1 MLTVSQLTKSYAGRV
16 LFEDAALQINAGDR
30 VGLIGPNGAG
40 KSTLFSLILREISP
54 DAGTISLPRGVSLGF
69 LPQESAPSG
78 DETVLELAMAI
89 SKSFVEVQKA
99 LRENPDE
106 SSDEH
111 HEAIARYVELD
122 GYNLEAKAK
131 RILAGLAFRESDV
144 NRPARSMSGGW
155 IMRAHLARLLVM
167 EPDLLMLDEPTNHL
181 DLEVLGWFQ
190 NYLKIYPGAILAISH
205 DRAFLNA
212 ICRNIVEISRQR
224 LQRYTGNYEDFLSQ
238 KRAREEHHLAAYKN
252 QQREIAH
259 LEEFVNRFRAK
270 ASKASQAQERLK
282 RLEKM
287 DRLEAPQG
295 REATVKF
302 KFPQPARAGL
312 RVMRLERVRQAYGDH
327 TVYDDLNLTIERG
340 QRTVLVGPNGA
351 GKSTLLKI
359 LAGLVHIQ
367 AGERLP
373 GHNASIGYFAQHRAD
388 TLDARR
394 TVLEEAVADAE
405 NIGEQ
410 AARTVLGS
418 FLFRGD
424 DVFKRV
430 AVLSGGE
437 KSRLALV
444 KILLQPP
451 NLLLL
456 DEPTTHLDM
465 PSIDALL
472 QALQQ
477 YEGTLVF
484 ISHDVYFIR
493 SIASTVLHINAGH
506 LTPYAGEYDYYLEK
520 SQATS
525 ERDALIAPLAKGN
538 HRIKQPVPP
547 DRRPGIREIRERRKA
562 DAELKQ
568 ASTRERRAR
577 EKDIGKWEAT
587 ILRLETKQRELAMQL
602 EHPGLYDDAARP
614 LALQRELSAVAS
626 ELETA
631 NVAWNK
637 AADSLSA
644 PADA

>member
-16 LFEDAALQINAGDR
+16 LFEEASLQINAADR

-40 KSTLFSLILREISP
+40 KSTLFSLILGEISP
-54 DAGTISLPRGVSLGF
+54 DAGKISLPRGVSLGF

-78 DETVLELAMAI
+78 GETVLELAMAV

-111 HEAIARYVELD
+111 HEAIGRYVELD
-122 GYNLEAKAK
+122 GYSLEAKAK
-131 RILAGLAFRESDV
+131 RILAGLAFREGDFD
-144 NRPARSMSGGW
+144 RPVRSMSGGW
-155 IMRAHLARLLVM
+155 IMRTHLARLLVM

-181 DLEVLGWFQ
+181 DLESLGWFQ
-190 NYLKIYPGAILAISH
+190 NYLKAYPGAILAISH

-212 ICRNIVEISRQR
+212 ICRNIVEISRQC
-224 LQRYTGNYEDFLSQ
+224 LQRYTGNYDDFLSQ

-312 RVMRLERVRQAYGDH
+312 KVMRLERVRQAYGDH
-327 TVYDDLNLTIERG
+327 TVYEDLNLTIERG

-359 LAGLVHIQ
+359 LAGLVPVQ
-367 AGERLP
+367 AGERLA
-373 GHNASIGYFAQHRAD
+373 GHNVSIGYFAQHRLD
-388 TLDARR
+388 TLDTRR
-394 TVLEEAVADAE
+394 SVLEEALADAK

-424 DVFKRV
+424 DALKSV

-456 DEPTTHLDM
+456 DEPTTHLDI
-465 PSIDALL
+465 PSIDALI

-484 ISHDVYFIR
+484 ISHDVHFIR
-493 SIASTVLHINAGH
+493 SIASTVLHVDAGH

-520 SQATS
+520 SQAS
-525 ERDALIAPLAKGN
+525 SAQDALIAPLAKGN
-538 HRIKQPVPP
+538 QCKHLVPL

-562 DAELKQ
+562 SAEIKQ
-568 ASTRERRAR
+568 ASTKERRER
-577 EKDIGKWEAT
+577 EKDLGKWEAT
-587 ILRLETKQRELAMQL
+587 ILKLETKQKELARRL
-602 EHPGLYDDAARP
+602 EHPGDFDNAGT
-614 LALQRELSAVAS
+614 LALHRELSAVAS
-626 ELETA
+626 ELEMA
-631 NVAWNK
+631 NAAWNK

>member
-16 LFEDAALQINAGDR
+16 LFEDASLQINAGDR

-40 KSTLFSLILREISP
+40 KSTLFSLILLENSP
-54 DAGTISLPRGVSLGF
+54 DGGTISLSRGVVLGF
-69 LPQESAPSG
+69 LPQESAPG
-78 DETVLELAMAI
+78 VETVLELAMAI
-89 SKSFVEVQKA
+89 STSFVEVQKA
-99 LRENPDE
+99 LREHPDE
-106 SSDEH
+106 NSDQH
-111 HEAIARYVELD
+111 HEAIARFVDLD
-122 GYNLEAKAK
+122 GFNLEARAK
-131 RILAGLAFRESDV
+131 RILAGLAFRESDF

-181 DLEVLGWFQ
+181 DLESLGWFQ
-190 NYLKIYPGAILAISH
+190 NYLKVYTGAILVISH

-212 ICRNIVEISRQR
+212 ICGTIVEISRQR
-224 LQRYTGNYEDFLSQ
+224 LYRYTGNYDDFLSQ

-295 REATVKF
+295 MEARVKF
-302 KFPQPARAGL
+302 KFPQPARGGQ
-312 RVMRLERVRQAYGDH
+312 RVMRLERVRQAFGQH
-327 TVYDDLNLTIERG
+327 IVYSNLNLTIQRG

-359 LAGLVHIQ
+359 LAGLVRIQ

-373 GHNASIGYFAQHRAD
+373 GHDVSVGYFAQHRTD

-394 TVLEEAVADAE
+394 TVLEEARADAA
-405 NIGEQ
+405 NAGEQ
-410 AARTVLGS
+410 TARTVLGS

-424 DVFKRV
+424 DVFKTV

-465 PSIDALL
+465 PSIDALI
-472 QALQQ
+472 QALRQ

-484 ISHDVYFIR
+484 ISHDVHFIR
-493 SIASTVLHINAGH
+493 SIASTVLHISAGH
-506 LTPYAGEYDYYLEK
+506 LTPFAGDYDYYLEK
-520 SQATS
+520 SKATS
-525 ERDALIAPLAKGN
+525 QRGALVAPLSEGSDRAE
-538 HRIKQPVPP
+538 HAARP
-547 DRRPGIREIRERRKA
+547 DRKHGIREIRERRKA
-562 DAELKQ
+562 DAERKQ
-568 ASTRERRAR
+568 ASTMERRAR
-577 EKDIGKWEAT
+577 EKDLAELEAAV
-587 ILRLETKQRELAMQL
+587 LRLEAKQKELAMQL
-602 EHPGLYDDAARP
+602 EHPNLYHDAAKP
-614 LALQRELSAVAS
+614 LALHRELSAVTS

-631 NVAWNK
+631 NLAWNN
-637 AADSLSA
+637 AADALSTPTEA
-644 PADA
+644 

>member
-1 MLTVSQLTKSYAGRV
+1 M
-16 LFEDAALQINAGDR
+16 
-30 VGLIGPNGAG
+30 
-40 KSTLFSLILREISP
+40 
-54 DAGTISLPRGVSLGF
+54 
-69 LPQESAPSG
+69 
-78 DETVLELAMAI
+78 
-89 SKSFVEVQKA
+89 
-99 LRENPDE
+99 
-106 SSDEH
+106 
-111 HEAIARYVELD
+111 
-122 GYNLEAKAK
+122 
-131 RILAGLAFRESDV
+131 
-144 NRPARSMSGGW
+144 
-155 IMRAHLARLLVM
+155 
-167 EPDLLMLDEPTNHL
+167 
-181 DLEVLGWFQ
+181 
-190 NYLKIYPGAILAISH
+190 
-205 DRAFLNA
+205 
-212 ICRNIVEISRQR
+212 EISRQR
-224 LQRYTGNYEDFLSQ
+224 LQRYTGNYDDFLSQ

-373 GHNASIGYFAQHRAD
+373 GHNVSIGYFAQHRAD

-424 DVFKRV
+424 DVFKSV

-465 PSIDALL
+465 PSIDALI

-484 ISHDVYFIR
+484 ISHDVHFIR

-538 HRIKQPVPP
+538 RAHQTTCSSRPQTRNPG
-547 DRRPGIREIRERRKA
+547 DSRATQGGRR
-562 DAELKQ
+562 
-568 ASTRERRAR
+568 T
-577 EKDIGKWEAT
+577 
-587 ILRLETKQRELAMQL
+587 
-602 EHPGLYDDAARP
+602 
-614 LALQRELSAVAS
+614 
-626 ELETA
+626 
-631 NVAWNK
+631 
-637 AADSLSA
+637 
-644 PADA
+644 

>member
-16 LFEDAALQINAGDR
+16 LFEEASLQINAADR

-40 KSTLFSLILREISP
+40 KSTLFSLILGEISP
-54 DAGTISLPRGVSLGF
+54 DAGKISLPRGVSLGF

-78 DETVLELAMAI
+78 GETVLELAMAV

-111 HEAIARYVELD
+111 HEAIGRYVELD
-122 GYNLEAKAK
+122 GYTLEAKAK
-131 RILAGLAFRESDV
+131 RILAGLAFREGDFD
-144 NRPARSMSGGW
+144 RPVRSMSGGW
-155 IMRAHLARLLVM
+155 IMRTHLARLLVM

-181 DLEVLGWFQ
+181 DLESLGWFQ
-190 NYLKIYPGAILAISH
+190 NYLKVYPGAILAISH

-212 ICRNIVEISRQR
+212 ICRNIVEISRHC
-224 LQRYTGNYEDFLSQ
+224 LQRYTGNYDDFLSQ

-312 RVMRLERVRQAYGDH
+312 KVMRLERVRQAYGDH
-327 TVYDDLNLTIERG
+327 TVYEDLNLTIERG

-359 LAGLVHIQ
+359 LAGLVPVQ
-367 AGERLP
+367 AGERLA
-373 GHNASIGYFAQHRAD
+373 GHNVSIGYFAQHRLD
-388 TLDARR
+388 TLDTRR
-394 TVLEEAVADAE
+394 SVLEEALADAK

-424 DVFKRV
+424 DAFKSV

-456 DEPTTHLDM
+456 DEPTTHLDI
-465 PSIDALL
+465 PSIDALI

-477 YEGTLVF
+477 YEGTIVF
-484 ISHDVYFIR
+484 ISHDVHFIR
-493 SIASTVLHINAGH
+493 SIASTVLHVDAGH

-520 SQATS
+520 SQAS
-525 ERDALIAPLAKGN
+525 SAQDALIAPLAKGN
-538 HRIKQPVPP
+538 ECKHLVPL

-562 DAELKQ
+562 SAEIKQ
-568 ASTRERRAR
+568 ASTKERRER
-577 EKDIGKWEAT
+577 EKDLGKWEAT
-587 ILRLETKQRELAMQL
+587 ILKLETKQKELARRL
-602 EHPGLYDDAARP
+602 EHPGDFDNAGT
-614 LALQRELSAVAS
+614 LALHRELSAVAS
-626 ELETA
+626 ELEMA
-631 NVAWNK
+631 NAAWNK

>member
-131 RILAGLAFRESDV
+131 RILAGLAFREGDF
-144 NRPARSMSGGW
+144 NRQARSMSGGW

-181 DLEVLGWFQ
+181 DLESLGWFQ

-212 ICRNIVEISRQR
+212 ICRHIVEISRQL
-224 LQRYTGNYEDFLSQ
+224 LQRYTGNYDDFLSQ

-312 RVMRLERVRQAYGDH
+312 RVMRLERVLQAYGDH
-327 TVYDDLNLTIERG
+327 TVYEDLNLTIERG

-373 GHNASIGYFAQHRAD
+373 GHNVSLGYFAQHRAD
-388 TLDARR
+388 TLDERR
-394 TVLEEAVADAE
+394 TVLEEAVADAD

-410 AARTVLGS
+410 VARTVLGS

-424 DVFKRV
+424 DVFKSV

-465 PSIDALL
+465 PSIDALI

-484 ISHDVYFIR
+484 ISHDVHFIR
-493 SIASTVLHINAGH
+493 SIASTVLHIDAGH

-538 HRIKQPVPP
+538 ERIKQSALPE
-547 DRRPGIREIRERRKA
+547 RRHGLREIRERRKA

-568 ASTRERRAR
+568 TSTRERRAR
-577 EKDIGKWEAT
+577 EKDLGRLEAT

-602 EHPGLYDDAARP
+602 EHPDLYDVAARP
-614 LALQRELSAVAS
+614 LALHRELSAVTL
-626 ELETA
+626 ELEMA
-631 NVAWNK
+631 NAAWNK
-637 AADSLSA
+637 AADSLST

>member
-16 LFEDAALQINAGDR
+16 LFEDASLQINAGDR

-40 KSTLFSLILREISP
+40 KSTLFSLILRENSP
-54 DAGTISLPRGVSLGF
+54 DTGTISLPRGVSLGF
-69 LPQESAPSG
+69 LPQETAPGG
-78 DETVLELAMAI
+78 DETVLELATAI
-89 SKSFVEVQKA
+89 STSFVEVQKT
-99 LRENPDE
+99 LREHPNE
-106 SSDEH
+106 NSDEH
-111 HEAIARYVELD
+111 HEAIARFVELD
-122 GYNLEAKAK
+122 GYTLEAKAK
-131 RILAGLAFRESDV
+131 RILAGLAFRESDF

-181 DLEVLGWFQ
+181 DLESLGWFQ
-190 NYLKIYPGAILAISH
+190 NYLRMYPGAILAISH

-212 ICRNIVEISRQR
+212 ICKTIVEISRQR
-224 LQRYTGNYEDFLSQ
+224 LHRYTGNYDDFLSQ
-238 KRAREEHHLAAYKN
+238 KHAREENYLAAYKN

-302 KFPQPARAGL
+302 RFPQPARGGQ
-312 RVMRLERVRQAYGDH
+312 RVIALDRVQQAYGQH
-327 TVYDDLNLTIERG
+327 TVYSNLNLTIERG

-359 LAGLVHIQ
+359 LGGLVGIR

-373 GHNASIGYFAQHRAD
+373 GHNVSIGYFAQHRIG

-394 TVLEEAVADAE
+394 TVLEEALADAG

-410 AARTVLGS
+410 TARTVLGS

-424 DVFKRV
+424 DVFKTV

-465 PSIDALL
+465 SSIDALI
-472 QALQQ
+472 QALRQ

-484 ISHDVYFIR
+484 ISHDVHFIR

-506 LTPYAGEYDYYLEK
+506 LTPYPGDYNYYLEK
-520 SQATS
+520 SEATS
-525 ERDALIAPLAKGN
+525 ERDALVAPLDEGN
-538 HRIKQPVPP
+538 DRIKQSALS
-547 DRRPGIREIRERRKA
+547 DRKRGIREIRGRRKA
-562 DAELKQ
+562 DAERKQ
-568 ASTRERRAR
+568 ASATERRAR
-577 EKDIGKWEAT
+577 EKDLAKLEAA
-587 ILRLETKQRELAMQL
+587 ILSLEAKQKELAIQL
-602 EHPGLYDDAARP
+602 EHPDLYHDAAKP
-614 LALQRELSAVAS
+614 LALHRELSSVTS
-626 ELETA
+626 ELEMA
-631 NVAWNK
+631 NVAWNN
-637 AADSLSA
+637 AADALSA
-644 PADA
+644 LAEA

>member
-16 LFEDAALQINAGDR
+16 LIEDASLQINAGDR

-78 DETVLELAMAI
+78 NETVLELAMAI
-89 SKSFVEVQKA
+89 STRFAEVQKA
-99 LRENPDE
+99 LREHPNE
-106 SSDEH
+106 NSDEH

-131 RILAGLAFRESDV
+131 RILAGLAFREGDF

-181 DLEVLGWFQ
+181 DLESLGWFQ
-190 NYLKIYPGAILAISH
+190 SYLKIYSGAILAISH

-212 ICRNIVEISRQR
+212 ICRTIVEISRQR
-224 LQRYTGNYEDFLSQ
+224 LHRYSGNYDDFLSQ
-238 KRAREEHHLAAYKN
+238 KRAREEHYLAAYKN

-295 REATVKF
+295 TEATVKF
-302 KFPQPARAGL
+302 RFPQPARAGQ
-312 RVMRLERVRQAYGDH
+312 RVMTLERVRQAYGDH
-327 TVYDDLNLTIERG
+327 TVYENLNLTIERG
-340 QRTVLVGPNGA
+340 QRTILVGPNGA

-359 LAGLVHIQ
+359 LAGLVRIQ

-373 GHNASIGYFAQHRAD
+373 GHNVSIGYFSQHRTD

-394 TVLEEAVADAE
+394 TVLEEAVADTE

-418 FLFRGD
+418 FLFRGN
-424 DVFKRV
+424 DVFKSV

-465 PSIDALL
+465 PSIDALI
-472 QALQQ
+472 QALRQ
-477 YEGTLVF
+477 YDGTLVF
-484 ISHDVYFIR
+484 ISHDVHFIR
-493 SIASTVLHINAGH
+493 FIATTVLHINSGH
-506 LTPYAGEYDYYLEK
+506 LKPYAGDYDYYLEK

-525 ERDALIAPLAKGN
+525 ERDALIAPLAQGN
-538 HRIKQPVPP
+538 DRIKQSALS
-547 DRRPGIREIRERRKA
+547 DRKHGLREIRERRKA
-562 DAELKQ
+562 DAERKQ
-568 ASTRERRAR
+568 ASTKERRAR
-577 EKDIGKWEAT
+577 EKDLGRLEAT
-587 ILRLETKQRELAMQL
+587 ILRLETKQKELAMQL
-602 EHPGLYDDAARP
+602 EHPDLHRDAAKP
-614 LALQRELSAVAS
+614 LALHRELSAVTS
-626 ELETA
+626 ELKMA
-631 NVAWNK
+631 NAAWNN
-637 AADSLSA
+637 AADALSA
-644 PADA
+644 LAET